1 MMTLQPLHPVDDRQ
15 SWISGEVTLDPT
27 ATIAPGV
34 LLQADPGSRIT
45 IGPHVTIGMG
55 AVVHA
60 CQGGQI
66 VLEAS
71 AHLGAAVLLIGA
83 VRVGRSACIG
93 PSTTVLNQSIAPGQR
108 IAPGQYLGDSDLGDS
123 DLGDS
128 DLGDS
133 GTQNSNPGNSGA
145 ENPGAKNLN
154 TGDLRAEDLP
164 AASQFDQS
172 LIAPSPQPT
181 APVTDDPPDPLPSP
195 WDEDDEE
202 RQDRSGRFYRPGFS
216 GSPFPPAPPAAPP
229 LPEPVPYQ
237 APPGLA
243 PGVSPIQPR
252 PIATP
257 AILPGT
263 SATST
268 TSEPLTSTPTVA
280 EPPPT
285 PSAIVTQTTEHQ
297 IVEQKVEVYGRSH
310 VNRLLSMMFPYQQ
323 SLNGTHG
330 AGQLPS
336 AHSPG
341 ADDRDEP

>member
-108 IAPGQYLGDSDLGDS
+108 IAPGQYLGDSG
-123 DLGDS
+123 LGDS

-164 AASQFDQS
+164 AAAQFNQS
-172 LIAPSPQPT
+172 SIAPSPQPN

-268 TSEPLTSTPTVA
+268 TSEPLASTPTVA
-280 EPPPT
+280 ELPPT

>member
-71 AHLGAAVLLIGA
+71 AHLGAAVLLVGA
-83 VRVGRSACIG
+83 VRVGRSACVG

-123 DLGDS
+123 
-128 DLGDS
+128 
-133 GTQNSNPGNSGA
+133 GTQNSNTGNSGA
-145 ENPGAKNLN
+145 ENPRAKNLS
-154 TGDLRAEDLP
+154 TGDLGAEDLP
-164 AASQFDQS
+164 AAAQFNKTP
-172 LIAPSPQPT
+172 IAPSPQPT

-263 SATST
+263 PATST

-280 EPPPT
+280 ESPPT

-336 AHSPG
+336 ANSPG
-341 ADDRDEP
+341 TDDRDEP

>member
-123 DLGDS
+123 
-128 DLGDS
+128 
-133 GTQNSNPGNSGA
+133 GTQNSNTGSSGVVHSGA
-145 ENPGAKNLN
+145 EHSGAKNLS
-154 TGDLRAEDLP
+154 TGDLSTGNLRAEGLP
-164 AASQFDQS
+164 AAAQFNETP
-172 LIAPSPQPT
+172 IAPSPQPT
-181 APVTDDPPDPLPSP
+181 APATDDPPDPLPSP

-202 RQDRSGRFYRPGFS
+202 RQDRSGRFYRQGFS

-263 SATST
+263 SVTST

>member
-1 MMTLQPLHPVDDRQ
+1 
-15 SWISGEVTLDPT
+15 
-27 ATIAPGV
+27 
-34 LLQADPGSRIT
+34 
-45 IGPHVTIGMG
+45 
-55 AVVHA
+55 
-60 CQGGQI
+60 
-66 VLEAS
+66 
-71 AHLGAAVLLIGA
+71 
-83 VRVGRSACIG
+83 
-93 PSTTVLNQSIAPGQR
+93 
-108 IAPGQYLGDSDLGDS
+108 
-123 DLGDS
+123 
-128 DLGDS
+128 
-133 GTQNSNPGNSGA
+133 
-145 ENPGAKNLN
+145 
-154 TGDLRAEDLP
+154 
-164 AASQFDQS
+164 
-172 LIAPSPQPT
+172 
-181 APVTDDPPDPLPSP
+181 VTDDPPDPLPSP

-202 RQDRSGRFYRPGFS
+202 RQDRSGRFYRQGFS

-268 TSEPLTSTPTVA
+268 TSEPPTSTPTVA

-323 SLNGTHG
+323 TLNGTHG
-330 AGQLPS
+330 TGQLPPANS
-336 AHSPG
+336 SG